1 MTFWNTKGRIPS
13 PSLRLVLWQ
22 KRGSLPNWRKP
33 AVPAAAPTATAP
45 PITTKL
51 RWADF
56 LPRLVNKR
64 LGIVC
69 CAR

>member
-1 MTFWNTKGRIPS
+1 
-13 PSLRLVLWQ
+13 
-22 KRGSLPNWRKP
+22 LPNWRKP